1 MMETGREYAQA
12 LFMLAKENSQEDQY
26 LEALEQILSC
36 FNDNPLYIDFLSSV
50 NISKKER
57 TDAIDEAFGSLM
69 PEHVVSFLKVLCERE
84 RIGAF
89 KDCVN
94 EYKALHGFASKTAMA
109 KITSAVS
116 LSDAEKESVVSKLEK
131 MKGCSVEAEYHIDSS
146 ILGGIIIETDGTVID
161 NSVKSRLADVKE
173 VINREQ

>member
-57 TDAIDEAFGSLM
+57 TDAIDEALD
-69 PEHVVSFLKVLCERE
+69 R
-84 RIGAF
+84 
-89 KDCVN
+89 
-94 EYKALHGFASKTAMA
+94 
-109 KITSAVS
+109 
-116 LSDAEKESVVSKLEK
+116 
-131 MKGCSVEAEYHIDSS
+131 
-146 ILGGIIIETDGTVID
+146 
-161 NSVKSRLADVKE
+161 
-173 VINREQ
+173 